1 MITVIR
7 SLLGNVF
14 KTNEY
19 LQFAVVT
26 GYLTAVTPSCNAK
39 DYELVIPDK
48 EIHDIF
54 ATWISEWIEM
64 AVIQGNT
71 GKLMQFCKVAS
82 NGDVK
87 NMEGLVQH
95 ARGH

>member
-1 MITVIR
+1 
-7 SLLGNVF
+7 
-14 KTNEY
+14 
-19 LQFAVVT
+19 
-26 GYLTAVTPSCNAK
+26 
-39 DYELVIPDK
+39 
-48 EIHDIF
+48 
-54 ATWISEWIEM
+54 M

>member
-54 ATWISEWIEM
+54 AT
-64 AVIQGNT
+64 
-71 GKLMQFCKVAS
+71 
-82 NGDVK
+82 
-87 NMEGLVQH
+87 
-95 ARGH
+95 